1 MPTLDRRI
9 TVRIT
14 RDSTNSFGEPTGETD
29 DYPVWAMLIQDSVA
43 RNVEAGGTYGLAA
56 RTWRVRFDARFL
68 TAHEAG
74 QTITVVSGD
83 EEPDIVTGVGEPTTR
98 GPVRRRRFLDLT
110 T

>member
-1 MPTLDRRI
+1 MPSLDRRI
-9 TVRIT
+9 TVRVSDG
-14 RDSTNSFGEPTGETD
+14 RFNDFGEPTGGTVDHE
-29 DYPVWAMLIQDSVA
+29 VWAALIQDSVA